1 MGRKKKSTKKRKN
14 KQDAYIHA
22 IIVMILSVLLAVLIY
37 IKSGY
42 IGEHLSPMLGGIM
55 GWIKYLV
62 PIGTFAIGISL
73 VKEKKEFVAPKIF
86 QFAIIVLCVCAFMSL
101 VQMSGDN
108 RRIDVNDE
116 FSNIVSRAYDLG
128 TENKGGGVIGVLVAV
143 PMRKLLRLS
152 WSKCSTYGSC
162 NTAYNIYI
170 WNKASRTCGQ
180 NIRNDTGIK
189 RI

>member
-1 MGRKKKSTKKRKN
+1 MGRKKKVTKKKKA

-73 VKEKKEFVAPKIF
+73 VKEKREFVAPKIF
-86 QFAIIVLCVCAFMSL
+86 QYAIIILCVCAFMSL
-101 VQMSGDN
+101 MQMSGDN
-108 RRIDVNDE
+108 KQIDINDE
-116 FSNIVSRAYDLG
+116 FSDIVSKGYDLG

-143 PMRKLLRLS
+143 PMRKLLRTNRR
-152 WSKCSTYGSC
+152 KCSTSRSC
-162 NTAYNIYI
+162 NITYNIYI
-170 WNKASRTCGQ
+170 WNKASRTC
-180 NIRNDTGIK
+180 R
-189 RI
+189 